1 MAEHVGMVLDRVMAG
16 LPLFEGRP
24 VAVPPVERYPESPG
38 WKEWGTSREA
48 APRAEDAARL
58 RERVLEVLWKE
69 GGMTADQVAERLR
82 LDALSVRP
90 RVSELL
96 RLGRVRRSGER
107 RRTRLGKSAAV
118 VEAVPG

>member
-24 VAVPPVERYPESPG
+24 VAVPPVPRYPESPG

-48 APRAEDAARL
+48 APRAEHAARM
-58 RERVLEVLWKE
+58 RERVLEVLWTK

-96 RLGRVRRSGER
+96 RLGLVRRSGER
-107 RRTRLGKSAAV
+107 RRTRLGKLAAV
-118 VEAVPG
+118 VEAVPA